1 MCCTSTQLSEPG
13 LKSFQQKSRKWTAKG
28 NGFFFTNL
36 RGAFPVKICTLLT
49 VTHTKKPVKDNKS
62 TAKKYGQRKR
72 KVVKKELISKLTCWY
87 LVQQKA
93 SFLLQLSLLIWELNL
108 QQQLLIEKKKLSL
121 KKISNEQKFPSS
133 DTAAAQSQHRYC
145 QRKSKR
151 RQKGQSNYAT
161 SSFVS
166 HILMFQW
173 CSQIPGRSYL
183 KIKFYKII

>member
-1 MCCTSTQLSEPG
+1 MIVRNWG
-13 LKSFQQKSRKWTAKG
+13 RNKWTKKIHISSKRKTAHLHIFFLAYPSVVLLFSKTNVLHKHTTIRAWFEVFSAEKQKVNCQG
-28 NGFFFTNL
+28 KCFFFTNL

-108 QQQLLIEKKKLSL
+108 QQQLLIEKKKSC
-121 KKISNEQKFPSS
+121 
-133 DTAAAQSQHRYC
+133 H
-145 QRKSKR
+145 
-151 RQKGQSNYAT
+151 
-161 SSFVS
+161 
-166 HILMFQW
+166 
-173 CSQIPGRSYL
+173 
-183 KIKFYKII
+183 